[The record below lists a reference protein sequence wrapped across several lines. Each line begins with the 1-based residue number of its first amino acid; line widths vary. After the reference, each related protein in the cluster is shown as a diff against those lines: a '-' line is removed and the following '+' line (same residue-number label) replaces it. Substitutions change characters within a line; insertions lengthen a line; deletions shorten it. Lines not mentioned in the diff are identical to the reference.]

1 MKNTVLSFY
10 RYLKKHHT
18 GRENAIISK
27 QLERKYHTDKWGIYA
42 IVTTL
47 RQLGIPICSYCKG
60 YFFPE
65 RYSEVTETVAHFEKY
80 GRTLAATGEI
90 MLKSKLK

>member
-27 QLERKYHTDKWGIYA
+27 ELERKYHTDKWGVYYM
-42 IVTTL
+42 VTTL
-47 RQLGIPICSYCKG
+47 RQLGIPICSCWEG

-65 RYSEVTETVAHFEKY
+65 RYSEVTETVTRFEKY
-80 GRTLAATGEI
+80 GRTLAATGKK
-90 MLKSKLK
+90 MLNSKL